1 MIFLIIK
8 NGLFRKD
15 INNFERLNTIKK
27 YTGNLKKENE
37 MEIEAMIGSNEW
49 YKQIGLEEGRLEEK
63 EENKKIILNN
73 LLSLGLSEKE
83 AKKVVELLLLD

>member
-27 YTGNLKKENE
+27 YTGNLTKENE

-49 YKQIGLEEGRLEEK
+49 YEQIGREHEREREIK
-63 EENKKIILNN
+63 SILNVLKSRGWSEEDALKEVES
-73 LLSLGLSEKE
+73 LLQ
-83 AKKVVELLLLD
+83 DNN